1 MSLSLINLSCDLKRL
16 RDEGYEIVV
25 ISNYVVVKSVP
36 YVNASKTILYADL
49 ISELTLAGDR
59 TTKPGNHTMFFTGE
73 HPCNLNGEP
82 LKGLVNSSNQ
92 QQLADDLLSK
102 HMFSSKPPGGY
113 TDYYHKFTTYINI
126 LQSQAQAID
135 LKVTA
140 KTFKVIEMEDE
151 ESVFR
156 YLDTASSRANIMSLV
171 NAFKGQKIGIIGLGG
186 SGAYILDYVAKTPVA
201 EIHLFDRDII
211 LSHNAFRIPGAATLT
226 QLKQQISKVR
236 YLKAI
241 YSEMHKHI
249 IAHEVYIDQTNTQLL
264 NELNFI
270 FLTLD
275 DSEYKKEIIDYLN
288 DLKISFIDVGIGIYY
303 ENGSLGGHVR
313 ATTGTES
320 KQDHLVNRISFAMH
334 QGPNEYAENIQ
345 IAELNSMSACMAV
358 IKWKKLLG
366 IYHDDIKEHNS
377 IYTIGGN
384 NLINEDR

>member
-102 HMFSSKPPGGY
+102 HMFSSKPREGY
-113 TDYYHKFTTYINI
+113 MDYYQKFTTYINI

-135 LKVTA
+135 VDVTA
-140 KTFKVIEMEDE
+140 KTFKVIDVDGED
-151 ESVFR
+151 SVFK
-156 YLDTASSRANIMSLV
+156 YLDTASSRANIMSLSA
-171 NAFKGQKIGIIGLGG
+171 AFKDQKIGIIGLGG

-201 EIHLFDRDII
+201 EIHLFDQDIM
-211 LSHNAFRIPGAATLT
+211 LSHNAFRTPGAATLT

>member
-135 LKVTA
+135 VDVTA
-140 KTFKVIEMEDE
+140 KTFKVIDVDGED
-151 ESVFR
+151 SVFK
-156 YLDTASSRANIMSLV
+156 YLDTASSRANIMSLSA
-171 NAFKGQKIGIIGLGG
+171 AFKDPII
-186 SGAYILDYVAKTPVA
+186 P
-201 EIHLFDRDII
+201 
-211 LSHNAFRIPGAATLT
+211 
-226 QLKQQISKVR
+226 
-236 YLKAI
+236 
-241 YSEMHKHI
+241 
-249 IAHEVYIDQTNTQLL
+249 
-264 NELNFI
+264 I
-270 FLTLD
+270 F
-275 DSEYKKEIIDYLN
+275 
-288 DLKISFIDVGIGIYY
+288 
-303 ENGSLGGHVR
+303 
-313 ATTGTES
+313 
-320 KQDHLVNRISFAMH
+320 
-334 QGPNEYAENIQ
+334 
-345 IAELNSMSACMAV
+345 
-358 IKWKKLLG
+358 
-366 IYHDDIKEHNS
+366 
-377 IYTIGGN
+377 
-384 NLINEDR
+384 